1 MKKQAENVIWSDWQ
15 IRNFTSPEKADNH
28 KDYEI
33 EEEEN
38 MFYNSRDLV
47 YTFPRKHKLRVK
59 GS

>member
-1 MKKQAENVIWSDWQ
+1 MKKQTENVFLSDWQ
-15 IRNFTSPEKADNH
+15 IRNYISPEKADNP

-38 MFYNSRDLV
+38 KFYNSEEVV

-59 GS
+59 DS